1 MGLSHLLGERGASRV
16 EAHLCMLW
24 GLGATGGALW
34 GVHVKWRV
42 ALTAASGGA
51 CQGPVDRNE
60 GVSAASRSSPHGLH
74 ANLSLYAQA
83 SPEIAVAF
91 CSSKGQ
97 SPPQA
102 LFY

>member
-60 GVSAASRSSPHGLH
+60 VSAASRSSPHSLH